1 MLERYTLRTQILV
14 SFVVLSTISLLIV
27 SSINIANITVIG
39 DTTTDLATESLEDQ
53 IKRNMGTASAEN
65 SLVIERKINRLIAVV
80 ESMATATEVLFT
92 DPNSLEFA
100 SSFWSNNTN
109 TLPLDATTAVNYDTP
124 VSFTHSVVHYPD
136 NPEIVTNGALVK
148 EIIDR
153 SAHLDPY
160 FSSQYE
166 NNGNFYWMYVG
177 FQRQDIFRVFP
188 GTTWDSGYNH
198 KVRPWYDEAK
208 DNFGEM
214 SITSPYRDA
223 ATGQW
228 MITIARAIYYQD
240 GSVLGVA
247 AGDILIGDIQEKVLS
262 ISFLDSGYATLYQN
276 DGVVVVHPEWD
287 YTTASSTVQIGDVET
302 LSPATLQ
309 NIAIL
314 QTQEVVSDSSTGVEY
329 FVAHSRI
336 LDNYILLIIVLR
348 SEAIESIMA
357 IEDEISDSQ
366 GQVTS
371 STILL
376 SLVTLVAVLGI
387 GLWVASIVTRPVQRL
402 TELANQITK
411 NVTGDDILQ
420 SVAFDM
426 SLERD
431 DEIGALTRSFSNM
444 VQHLRE
450 EQKTKKM
457 KK

>member
-39 DTTTDLATESLEDQ
+39 DTTTDLAIESLEDQ

-100 SSFWSNNTN
+100 GSFWSNNTN
-109 TLPLDATTAVNYDTP
+109 TLPLDATMAVNYDTP

-166 NNGNFYWMYVG
+166 NNGNFYWMYVA

-188 GTTWDSGYNH
+188 GTTWNSEYNH

-240 GSVLGVA
+240 GSVL
-247 AGDILIGDIQEKVLS
+247 
-262 ISFLDSGYATLYQN
+262 
-276 DGVVVVHPEWD
+276 
-287 YTTASSTVQIGDVET
+287 
-302 LSPATLQ
+302 
-309 NIAIL
+309 
-314 QTQEVVSDSSTGVEY
+314 
-329 FVAHSRI
+329 
-336 LDNYILLIIVLR
+336 
-348 SEAIESIMA
+348 
-357 IEDEISDSQ
+357 
-366 GQVTS
+366 
-371 STILL
+371 
-376 SLVTLVAVLGI
+376 
-387 GLWVASIVTRPVQRL
+387 
-402 TELANQITK
+402 
-411 NVTGDDILQ
+411 
-420 SVAFDM
+420 
-426 SLERD
+426 
-431 DEIGALTRSFSNM
+431 
-444 VQHLRE
+444 
-450 EQKTKKM
+450 
-457 KK
+457 